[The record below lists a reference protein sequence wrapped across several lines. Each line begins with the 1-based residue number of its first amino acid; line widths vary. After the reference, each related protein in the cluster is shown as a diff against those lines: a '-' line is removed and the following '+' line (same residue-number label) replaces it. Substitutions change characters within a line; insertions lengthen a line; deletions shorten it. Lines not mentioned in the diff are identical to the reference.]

1 MLQLGGLAFLS
12 PWLLIALGALPALWW
27 LLRVTPP
34 SPKLASFPPVRLL
47 LALRP
52 EEETPARTPW
62 WLTLLR
68 IVLAVLVILA
78 LAHPVMNPGERLHG
92 SGPLVLVIDDGWA
105 SASDWAARQQK
116 AAELIDQAEREDRAV
131 MILPTAASA
140 PGEPI
145 RATNILRAGEARQRL
160 AALRP
165 KAWPV
170 DRQAALKAMDSVEI
184 SGSAHIVWL
193 ADGIGSDADQAL
205 AKRLQRA
212 GGLVVVERPAPARAQ
227 ILAAPTAKGETL
239 SVPVRRIAFLGEQRT
254 WVRAVSDEGRLLG
267 RAEANFAAG
276 EGLANAIISL
286 PGELRNDVARLEIE
300 GGRNAG
306 GTFLIDERWRRRPVG
321 LVSGDTAEAEQPLLS
336 SIYFLKRALV
346 PFAEIRQGTVSELLK
361 REIAVVILADVG
373 KLLDSDRQ
381 SLDAWMTKGGVTLR
395 FAGPK
400 LATGGDDMIPVRLR
414 DGGRVLGGAVSWA
427 EPEKLLPF
435 EENSPF
441 AGLNTPEDVRVSRQ
455 VLAEPSLD
463 LNQKTWA
470 RLSDGTPLVTA
481 EKKGSGWLVLVHT
494 TANTDWSNLPISGLF
509 VGMLQ
514 RIVRLSAGVVSDD
527 GNVLLPPLETLD
539 GSGQLGAPSPDAI
552 SIFARDFGDA
562 TPGPATPP
570 GYYGPDNAR
579 RALNLANAVGALSP
593 IGDLESGVER
603 TGFTTATSRNF
614 KPWLLMGGLLL
625 AIADLIISLAMRGL
639 LNIGGISRSASAA
652 LVIAIFSTAIGNP
665 SPATAQSSGE
675 RKFTGPDARALA
687 ATLETRLAFVVT
699 GDTALDNV
707 TKAGLQG
714 LNDVLR
720 RRTAVEPG
728 EPLAVDLEIDELA
741 FLPLL
746 YWAVSPRQKLPS
758 ENAREKLNQ
767 FLKTGGTLLFDTRE
781 RGGFR
786 SNDSGGVG
794 ATGLHLRR
802 LLQGLDIPALTHVPQ
817 DHVLTKSFYLLNAF
831 PGRWA
836 GGAVWVERRG
846 GRHNDGVSSIMI
858 GANDWAAA
866 WAIDSLGR
874 PMAAV
879 VPGGERQREIAY
891 RFGVNWVMYALTG
904 NYKTDQVHVPAI
916 IDRLGQ

>member
-12 PWLLIALGALPALWW
+12 PWLLVALGALPALWW

-34 SPKLASFPPVRLL
+34 SPKLVSFPPLRLL

-52 EEETPARTPW
+52 EGETPAVTPW
-62 WLTLLR
+62 WLILIR
-68 IVLAVLVILA
+68 IVMAVLVILA
-78 LAHPVMNPGERLHG
+78 LAHPVLNSGDQLRG
-92 SGPLVLVIDDGWA
+92 SGPLVLVIDNGWA
-105 SASDWAARQQK
+105 SASDWPARQQK
-116 AAELIDQAEREDRAV
+116 ATELIDQAEREARPV
-131 MILPTAASA
+131 MILPTAAST

-145 RATNILRAGEARQRL
+145 RATNILRAGGARQRL

-165 KAWPV
+165 KPWPV
-170 DRQAALKAMDSVEI
+170 DRQAALQAMDNVEI

-193 ADGIGSDADQAL
+193 ADGIGSEADQVL
-205 AKRLQRA
+205 AERLQRA
-212 GGLVVVERPAPARAQ
+212 GGLAVVERPTLARAK
-227 ILAAPTAKGETL
+227 ILTAPTAEGEAL
-239 SVPVRRIAFLGEQRT
+239 SVPVRRIAAPGEQNI

-267 RAEANFAAG
+267 RAEARFAAG
-276 EGLANAIISL
+276 EDLANAIISL

-300 GGRNAG
+300 GSSNAG
-306 GTFLIDERWRRRPVG
+306 STFLVDERWRRRPVG

-336 SIYFLKRALV
+336 SIYFLKRALA
-346 PFAEIRQGTVSELLK
+346 PFVEIRQGSVSELLK

-373 KLLDSDRQ
+373 KPLDSDRQ
-381 SLDAWMTKGGVTLR
+381 SLDAWMAKGGVILR

-400 LATGGDDMIPVRLR
+400 LAAGGDDMIPVRLR

-427 EPEKLLPF
+427 LPAKLLPF

-441 AGLNTPEDVRVSRQ
+441 AGLNTPDDVRVSRQ

-481 EKKGSGWLVLVHT
+481 EKKGSGWLVLVHS

-509 VGMLQ
+509 VEMLQ
-514 RIVRLSAGVVSDD
+514 RVVGLSAGVVSGDR
-527 GNVLLPPLETLD
+527 NALLTPLETLD
-539 GSGQLGAPSPDAI
+539 GFGQLGAPSPDAI
-552 SIFARDFGDA
+552 SISARDFADA
-562 TPGPATPP
+562 RPGPATPP
-570 GYYGPDNAR
+570 GYYGPDNGR
-579 RALNLANAVGALSP
+579 RALNLANTVGALSP
-593 IGDLESGVER
+593 IGDLASGVLR
-603 TGFTTATSRNF
+603 TGFNTAPPRDF

-639 LNIGGISRSASAA
+639 LNIPGIGRSAAAA
-652 LVIAIFSTAIGNP
+652 LLITVFSAAIGNP
-665 SPATAQSSGE
+665 SPATAQYTGE

-707 TKAGLQG
+707 TMAGLRG
-714 LNDVLR
+714 LSDVLR

-728 EPLAVDLEIDELA
+728 EPLAIDLETDELA
-741 FLPLL
+741 FLPFL
-746 YWAVSPRQKLPS
+746 YWAISPRQKLLT
-758 ENAREKLNQ
+758 ENTRKKLNQ

-781 RGGFR
+781 RGVFK
-786 SNDSGGVG
+786 SDNYGGVG
-794 ATGLHLRR
+794 VAGLHLRR
-802 LLQGLDIPALTHVPQ
+802 LLQGLDVPALTNVPQ
-817 DHVLTKSFYLLNAF
+817 DHVLTKSFYLLNDF

-846 GRHNDGVSSIMI
+846 GRHNDGVSSVMI
-858 GANDWAAA
+858 GANDWATA

-879 VPGGERQREIAY
+879 VPGGERQREMAY